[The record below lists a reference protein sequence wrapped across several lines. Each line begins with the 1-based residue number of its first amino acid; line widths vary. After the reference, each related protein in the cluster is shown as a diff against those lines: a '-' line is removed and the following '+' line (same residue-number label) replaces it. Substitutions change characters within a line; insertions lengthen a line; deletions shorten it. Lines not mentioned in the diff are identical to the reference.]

1 MQPNKFPVLQSIEDA
16 LPDDEEKE
24 EDNNQT
30 YTKTNTNDDPRP
42 KSYANKYY

>member
-24 EDNNQT
+24 DNNET

-42 KSYANKYY
+42 KSYANKY